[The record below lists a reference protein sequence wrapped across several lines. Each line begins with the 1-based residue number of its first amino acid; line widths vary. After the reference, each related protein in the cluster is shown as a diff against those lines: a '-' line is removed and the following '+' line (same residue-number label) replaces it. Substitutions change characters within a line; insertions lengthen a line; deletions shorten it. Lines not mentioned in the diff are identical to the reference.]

1 MSTTSF
7 KMGQR
12 SYGDVFNNFVCSCRR
27 PHRKSILPVR
37 WYFSFKAYQKWFTS
51 LFILYIVSNS
61 ALLLLDGNNAFM
73 ESYLLFSTEY
83 DGSCRDHILIA
94 AHASFLHSLILLR
107 DSSISWCLFQ
117 CQCTQTMLL
126 INTWLTWVGIRFLI
140 SLSMYLIVMSP
151 SRAEGFSARLGSWPF
166 SLQLEIEN
174 WPKTSRNFD
183 FDFFFFLVYVAKS

>member
-1 MSTTSF
+1 METYLIILFVRADVLIERVSSLYVGILVSKPTKSDLLVYS
-7 KMGQR
+7 
-12 SYGDVFNNFVCSCRR
+12 SYM
-27 PHRKSILPVR
+27 
-37 WYFSFKAYQKWFTS
+37 
-51 LFILYIVSNS
+51 YIVSNS

-151 SRAEGFSARLGSWPF
+151 SRAEGFSAWLGSWPF
-166 SLQLEIEN
+166 FHSTRN
-174 WPKTSRNFD
+174 RKSAKNKPKFWFR
-183 FDFFFFLVYVAKS
+183 FLNNYFSKIGLKMIKLCT